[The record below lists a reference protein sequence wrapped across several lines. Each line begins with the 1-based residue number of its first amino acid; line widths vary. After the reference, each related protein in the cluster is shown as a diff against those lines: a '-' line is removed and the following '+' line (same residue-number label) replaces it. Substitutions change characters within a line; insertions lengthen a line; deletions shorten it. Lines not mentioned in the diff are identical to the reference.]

1 MLVEMRKMAC
11 LGKIAVFDD
20 VKDFGPKY
28 LNQVHRWYS
37 PQFKNKLPNLTIE
50 WLRYS
55 PFGGLE
61 SFDLVPEER

>member
-1 MLVEMRKMAC
+1 MAC
-11 LGKIAVFDD
+11 LRMVAVFDH

-37 PQFKNKLPNLTIE
+37 PQFKNKLPDLNID

-55 PFGGLE
+55 PFGSLE
-61 SFDLVPEER
+61 RFNFVPEEH